1 MPIKKTPHSIAETA
15 KILGIGR
22 KTAMEAVANGQI
34 PSVRIGKR
42 LKVPRLALARLLEGA
57 SGTVGK

>member
-1 MPIKKTPHSIAETA
+1 MKKSRNPHSIAETA

-22 KTAMEAVANGQI
+22 KTAMAAVESGQI

-42 LKVPRLALARLLEGA
+42 LKVPRAALARLLDGA
-57 SGTVGK
+57 DLADAK